1 MQSILIIIFAPLF
14 IRQYAIY
21 EQTNSANNIPRLDES
36 IDGTHDRV
44 DRYGLFGAGRRSRV
58 GSVGIGGSLLSCDLY
73 AWLRFQYRCAGIDS
87 PA

>member
-1 MQSILIIIFAPLF
+1 MSPGYIVQSILIIIFAPLF

-44 DRYGLFGAGRRSRV
+44 DRYGLFGAGRGSRHWRE
-58 GSVGIGGSLLSCDLY
+58 SITL
-73 AWLRFQYRCAGIDS
+73 
-87 PA
+87 